1 MNTTTERETAE
12 PEVIHRVWPRIVIPV
27 VLLFFGTDG
36 FSQVTANALPA
47 SFASSGNSASSG
59 ERSNAPHLEISTSSL
74 PRFENIDGAT
84 RSSRIDLSLMPA
96 GRSGFGVAVGVN
108 GTNSPGF
115 APTGVSGSAP
125 TSVDLGVKWRYTTDS
140 NNQVDV
146 AAWRRIEQP
155 NALNLIQSREP
166 TYGARVEMR
175 VQPGLQRG
183 LVAEKGFVGMQLE
196 SGARIGLRRS
206 GGKPMM
212 YYRTKF

>member
-36 FSQVTANALPA
+36 FSQVAAVAVANTPQ
-47 SFASSGNSASSG
+47 
-59 ERSNAPHLEISTSSL
+59 LEISTSSL
-74 PRFENIDGAT
+74 PRFENIDGASRT
-84 RSSRIDLSLMPA
+84 SRIDMSLMPA

-108 GTNSPGF
+108 GTDSPGF

-125 TSVDLGVKWRYTTDS
+125 SSVDLGVKWRYTTDS

-183 LVAEKGFVGMQLE
+183 LVADKGFVGMQLE